1 MPPQSDKWFR
11 GIFNHHIWVGLGTS
25 AMIMK
30 TLLPSEPLVHCH
42 NSEDMIFTVKNVSV
56 FAYVC
61 QLPYWYMPLHMVV
74 EATKVCQRWQ
84 KV

>member
-30 TLLPSEPLVHCH
+30 PLLLSEPLVY
-42 NSEDMIFTVKNVSV
+42 NAEDMIFTVRKDSVSV
-56 FAYVC
+56 YVC
-61 QLPYWYMPLHMVV
+61 QLRYWYMPRHMVV
-74 EATKVCQRWQ
+74 EATKVCQQWQ
-84 KV
+84 KI